1 MDVIEREGYERL
13 AAAIVRQA
21 VDDYRSVCRGVPI
34 NSVDRYVYEGGV
46 RRTISKREY
55 DEKRRQSCERS
66 KKEIESF
73 FRSDHFKKI
82 CDLDGEMILQQLKYR
97 RRLDLMKIIKA

>member
-34 NSVDRYVYEGGV
+34 NSVDRYVYEGGG
-46 RRTISKREY
+46 
-55 DEKRRQSCERS
+55 
-66 KKEIESF
+66 KKNN
-73 FRSDHFKKI
+73 
-82 CDLDGEMILQQLKYR
+82 Q
-97 RRLDLMKIIKA
+97 